1 MVGFS
6 VCLQSSRW
14 DFFTFAFLPSIEW
27 SWWIKSQLFFS
38 VTSFQPQNQICS
50 LYFSSVQKKMSSKFD
65 LFEANSNW
73 NISWAKLKLMSY
85 LLIPINWTN
94 QNILSDVWN
103 ILSLSH
109 YNWSM
114 LWSIPSMSSL
124 HFNSSHFR
132 SVLAIYWPR
141 KKKLP
146 GNDLFCETNVNRFQQ
161 YIFRITRTQINL
173 TNVTNK
179 TGCRQPFEKEKP
191 DHYLNSDLKFLISS
205 GNPMN

>member
-1 MVGFS
+1 
-6 VCLQSSRW
+6 
-14 DFFTFAFLPSIEW
+14 
-27 SWWIKSQLFFS
+27 
-38 VTSFQPQNQICS
+38 
-50 LYFSSVQKKMSSKFD
+50 MSSKFD

-179 TGCRQPFEKEKP
+179 SGCRQPFEKEKP
-191 DHYLNSDLKFLISS
+191 DHYLDSDLKFLISS